1 MAGSRNPD
9 SYVQPWSKADGK
21 DPGMNPVI
29 DRCRSCLVREHSI
42 CGDISNPELHALS
55 AIGRRRTIAPGQVLS
70 WAGDA
75 NLACANLVS
84 GILKVTSSTADGRE
98 QIVGLLFSGDFVGQL
113 FLQEATLTVTALT
126 ECDLCLYPRE
136 RFEDVLR
143 GAPSLDH
150 ALLRRTMASLNDARE
165 RMLTLGKRGAPERIA
180 GFLLDLVRRAA
191 KDGNGPP
198 AALQIPISRGDMA
211 DYLGLTIETVSR
223 QLTRLKGMGAIA
235 LAKGGRSIDVLDM
248 AALRSI
254 ADSG

>member
-1 MAGSRNPD
+1 
-9 SYVQPWSKADGK
+9 
-21 DPGMNPVI
+21 MNPVV
-29 DRCRSCLVREHSI
+29 DRCRSCLVREHAI
-42 CGDISNPELHALS
+42 CGGLADTELQALS
-55 AIGRRRTIAPGQVLS
+55 AIGRRRTIAAGQVLS

-98 QIVGLLFSGDFVGQL
+98 QIVGLLFSGDFIGQL

-126 ECDLCLYPRE
+126 ESDLCLYPRE

-143 GAPSLDH
+143 GSHALEH
-150 ALLRRTMASLNDARE
+150 ALLRRTMTSLNDARE

-180 GFLLDLVRRAA
+180 GFLIDLAHRAA
-191 KDGNGPP
+191 KDGGGAP

-223 QLTRLKGMGAIA
+223 QLTRLKTMGAIA
-235 LAKGGRSIDVLDM
+235 LAKGGRSIDVTDM
-248 AALRSI
+248 ATLRAI
-254 ADSG
+254 ADAG

>member
-1 MAGSRNPD
+1 MS
-9 SYVQPWSKADGK
+9 
-21 DPGMNPVI
+21 PVI
-29 DRCRSCLVREHSI
+29 DRCRSCLVREHAI
-42 CGDISNPELHALS
+42 CGGLGDPELQTLS
-55 AIGRRRTIAPGQVLS
+55 TIGRRRTIAAGQVLG

-126 ECDLCLYPRE
+126 ESDLCLYPRE

-143 GAPSLDH
+143 SSHALEH

-165 RMLTLGKRGAPERIA
+165 RMLTLGKRAAPERIA
-180 GFLLDLVRRAA
+180 GFLLDLARRAA
-191 KDGNGPP
+191 EDGRSQT
-198 AALQIPISRGDMA
+198 AALEIPISRGDMA

-223 QLTRLKGMGAIA
+223 QLTRFKAMGAIA
-235 LAKGGRSIDVLDM
+235 LAKGDRSIDVTDM
-248 AALRSI
+248 ATLCSI
-254 ADSG
+254 ADAG

>member
-1 MAGSRNPD
+1 
-9 SYVQPWSKADGK
+9 
-21 DPGMNPVI
+21 MNTVI
-29 DRCRSCLVREHSI
+29 DRCQSCQVRDHAI
-42 CGDISNPELHALS
+42 CAGLADPELQALS
-55 AIGRRRTIAPGQVLS
+55 AIGRRRTIAPGQVLN

-126 ECDLCLYPRE
+126 ESDLCLYPRE

-143 GAPSLDH
+143 GSHALDH

-165 RMLTLGKRGAPERIA
+165 RMLTLGKRAAPERIA
-180 GFLLDLVRRAA
+180 GFLLDLARRAA
-191 KDGNGPP
+191 QDGCDPSV
-198 AALQIPISRGDMA
+198 ALQIPISRGDMA

-223 QLTRLKGMGAIA
+223 QLTRFKAMGAIA
-235 LAKGGRSIDVLDM
+235 LAKGGRSLDVTDM
-248 AALRSI
+248 AILRSI
-254 ADSG
+254 ADTG